1 MNTLYFKLEC
11 LTKLFGYVNAV
22 EGEVSGM
29 GLVEKIKDMFVVTEI
44 FLLKQ
49 ECSFSTTEID
59 SEDLGKLMLELTRQG
74 KEGNLKLWWHSHGSM
89 NAFWS
94 STDKHTARNLSGSN
108 WMFTAVV
115 NKEGKIKISLDV
127 SIPFHHVADDIQVS
141 IYDPDTSRIFEICK
155 KEVKEKVKEEKISKG
170 KQREMF
176 EDLELCPVC
185 HNIILNNE
193 KQCPQCGHKVKGV
206 RYETHVPGKKRN
218 GKNRKRKLPANIQDR
233 G

>member
-1 MNTLYFKLEC
+1 MNTLYFKLDC

-22 EGEVSGM
+22 TGEVSGM
-29 GLVEKIKDMFVVTEI
+29 GLVEKIQDMFVVTEI

-59 SEDLGKLMLELTRQG
+59 SEDLGKLMLELTRHG

-94 STDKHTARNLSGSN
+94 MTDKHTARTLSGSN
-108 WMFTAVV
+108 WMFTAVI
-115 NKEGKIKISLDV
+115 NKEGKIKVSLDV
-127 SIPFHHVADDIQVS
+127 SIPFHHVADNIQVS
-141 IYDPDTSRIFEICK
+141 IYDPDTSRIFEICR
-155 KEVKEKVKEEKISKG
+155 KEVKEKVKEEKISNG

-176 EDLELCPVC
+176 DDLELCPVC
-185 HNIILNNE
+185 HTIILNNE
-193 KQCPQCGHKVKGV
+193 KQCPQCGHEIKGV
-206 RYETHVPGKKRN
+206 RHETHVPGKKRT
-218 GKNRKRKLPANIQDR
+218 GKHRKRKLSTDIQDR

>member
-1 MNTLYFKLEC
+1 MNNLYFKLDC

-22 EGEVSGM
+22 TGEVSGM

-49 ECSFSTTEID
+49 ECSYSTTEID

-74 KEGNLKLWWHSHGSM
+74 KEGSLKLWWHSHGSM

-94 STDKHTARNLSGSN
+94 TTDKHTARILSGSN

-155 KEVKEKVKEEKISKG
+155 KEVKEKVKEEKISNG

-176 EDLELCPVC
+176 DDLELCPVC

-193 KQCPQCGHKVKGV
+193 KQCPECRHKIRRNGH
-206 RYETHVPGKKRN
+206 ETHVSGKKRI
-218 GKNRKRKLPANIQDR
+218 GKCRKRKLPTNIQDR
-233 G
+233 